1 MKKNLKGF
9 TLVEVLIVIIIV
21 GILIAAL
28 LPRLVGSQAR
38 ARDISRQAG
47 VNQISNAIG
56 LLMNDH
62 GALTSTGDDLCIET
76 LGTITAGTSADLGD
90 YMASLPE
97 DPQSTHVNGDDVIN
111 GGFATD
117 CAGSYAAVTTND
129 GSAVF
134 VFATME
140 GDNGNYAQFS
150 GSDLSGS
157 VADMQALTTGD
168 DVFGVVIQ

>member
-47 VNQISNAIG
+47 VNQISNAVG
-56 LLMNDH
+56 LLMNDN
-62 GALTSTGDDLCIET
+62 GSLSTTGDDICISALTSLAAGSSDL
-76 LGTITAGTSADLGD
+76 SD

-97 DPQSTHVNGDDVIN
+97 DPQITHVNGDNVIN
-111 GGFATD
+111 GFATD
-117 CAGSYAAVTTND
+117 CAGSYAASTTND
-129 GSAVF
+129 GSAVII
-134 VFATME
+134 FATME
-140 GDNGNYAQFS
+140 GANGNLAQFS
-150 GSDLSGS
+150 GGAVSGS
-157 VADMQALTTGD
+157 VAAMQALATGTE
-168 DVFGVVIQ
+168 VFGAIIQ